1 MFSDASQ
8 KHRQPDFVIERV
20 NQTRSEEDSM
30 GKLGKILVFVN
41 LAISLALMIWAMTM
55 FVYRIDWSDTPPQN
69 KDGLP
74 EGEYS
79 VRSRRVKASWQPM
92 PEAEN
97 AWRTARANLL
107 KLEEQR
113 RDTRRWYDAELA
125 KLEYD
130 ANPKAPTSMRE
141 VVLDKNG
148 QPDLDAGPGDPKFPN
163 AIRIKMQAVNDRR
176 PEPKPLYAR
185 NVYDVKEADYFT
197 SEDMANLGLYRAR
210 TKLRMAVEENV
221 GHITGML
228 GPKGLHARGQDEK
241 AKRQAI
247 MEESKAVEPLL
258 INTFSS
264 SRFAI
269 EREKELRSRVE
280 ELEEARDRLRRK
292 LGVAGE
298 AAP

>member
-1 MFSDASQ
+1 
-8 KHRQPDFVIERV
+8 
-20 NQTRSEEDSM
+20 M

-55 FVYRIDWSDTPPQN
+55 FVYRVDWSDTPPQN

-79 VRSRRVKASWQPM
+79 IRLRKVQASWRPM
-92 PEAEN
+92 PDAERE
-97 AWRTARANLL
+97 WRTARANLL

-113 RDTRRWYDAELA
+113 RDSRRWYDAELA

-130 ANPKAPTSMRE
+130 PNPKAPTSMRE

-148 QPDLDAGPGDPKFPN
+148 QADLDAGPADPKFPD
-163 AIRIKMQAVNDRR
+163 AIRIKMQAVNDRT
-176 PEPKPLYAR
+176 PTPSPLVAA
-185 NVYDVKEADYFT
+185 NVYDVREGELFT
-197 SEDMANLGLYRAR
+197 SDEMAKLGLYRAR
-210 TKLRMAVEENV
+210 TRLREAVEKNV
-221 GHITGML
+221 EHITRML

-247 MEESKAVEPLL
+247 AEESKAVEPQL
-258 INTFSS
+258 INTAASS
-264 SRFAI
+264 QFAI